1 MIKLDLGNV
10 LLKPSHRKQLM
21 SWLKRPLRL
30 GEKLGNFVLTLTLH
44 RVGRGYEVRASVVD
58 SAGSFDCRSR
68 QRDWRDAFRDII
80 RTLGIML
87 QAQRFGRLAM

>member
-30 GEKLGNFVLTLTLH
+30 GEQLGNFVLTLTLH
-44 RVGRGYEVRASVVD
+44 RVGRSYEVHASVSD
-58 SAGSFDCRSR
+58 SAGSFDCRCR
-68 QRDWRDAFRDII
+68 QRDWRGALRDMI
-80 RTLGIML
+80 RTLANRL
-87 QAQRFGRLAM
+87 QAQRFAHVAM